1 MNIYRILQIN
11 QKIKSHRIKFLGL
24 WFLSVFDKRYLS
36 ILFDPVMAC
45 NLRCKMC
52 YFTDPDFTKRLK
64 GIFKDEDLPKIAA
77 VNFKNALKIQIG
89 CGAEPTLF
97 KNVEKIIELASQY
110 KIPHISMVTN
120 GNLLTKEK
128 ITSYSQ
134 KGLNEFII
142 SMHGVH
148 KESYENFMDKG
159 IYEVFHEVLENIT
172 KEKEVN
178 KNLSLR
184 INYTFNKDNFYEIK
198 DFFTLFGKYSIDTI
212 QFRPI
217 DKIGETAYNN
227 FSLQE
232 IESDY
237 SKIMQPFM
245 EEAKFR
251 KINVLAP
258 TSIKR
263 AANTNVVNN
272 SNDSSYLTPYAT
284 CYIGPD
290 SFWKKDFDWRNQTF
304 SQWKKS
310 NQWDWKIF
318 KNIFISKKKLERINR
333 NMLNYSVEMNG

>member
-1 MNIYRILQIN
+1 MNIYKILKIN
-11 QKIKSHRIKFLGL
+11 QKIKNHRVKFLGL
-24 WFLSVFDKRYLS
+24 WFLSVFNKRYLS
-36 ILFDPVMAC
+36 IQFDPVLAC

-52 YFTDPDFTKRLK
+52 YFTDSDLVKKMK

-97 KNVEKIIELASQY
+97 KNVEKIITLANQY
-110 KIPHISMVTN
+110 QIPHISMVTN

-128 ITSYSQ
+128 ISNYSQ
-134 KGLNEFII
+134 NGLNEFIL
-142 SMHGVH
+142 SMHGVY

-159 IYEVFHEVLENIT
+159 KYEIFHEVLESIS
-172 KEKEVN
+172 KEKETN

-198 DFFTLFGKYSIDTI
+198 DFFSFFGKYDIDTI

-227 FSLQE
+227 FNLQE
-232 IESDY
+232 IEEDY
-237 SKIMQPFM
+237 SKIIQEFIN
-245 EEAKFR
+245 EAKNR

-263 AANTNVVNN
+263 ATGTNVVNN
-272 SNDSSYLTPYAT
+272 SNDSSYLVPYT
-284 CYIGPD
+284 ICYISPD

-304 SQWKKS
+304 SQWKKD
-310 NQWDWKIF
+310 NHWNWKIF
-318 KNIFISKKKLERINR
+318 KNIFISKKKLDKINR
-333 NMLNYSVEMNG
+333 NMLNYSVEMYG